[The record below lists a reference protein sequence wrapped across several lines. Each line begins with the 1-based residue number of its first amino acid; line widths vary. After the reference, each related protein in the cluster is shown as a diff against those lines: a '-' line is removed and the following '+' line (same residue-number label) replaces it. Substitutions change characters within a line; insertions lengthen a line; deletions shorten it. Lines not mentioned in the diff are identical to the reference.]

1 MMLREIIVVKAAV
14 FACLITLACSTLPP
28 AVPVEYANVCKQEN
42 DKKRVE
48 VTGYLGLGSGNLYCP
63 SEYGVRMCYLSFYEN
78 PDTKPDDEHKGITT
92 KIVIG
97 NSGSTM
103 NEPRQS
109 VAGITNSDLVIRE
122 DKGTNVTTKDK
133 LKLSA
138 TITVTDDIINK
149 GKTVCYLTVDKI
161 EKQ

>member
-1 MMLREIIVVKAAV
+1 MLKEIIVAKAAV
-14 FACLITLACSTLPP
+14 FACLMVSACSSLPP
-28 AVPVEYANVCKQEN
+28 AVPIEYANVCKQEN

-48 VTGYLGLGSGNLYCP
+48 VMGYLGLGAGDLYCP
-63 SEYGVRMCYLSFYEN
+63 SERGVRMCYLSLYEN
-78 PDTKPDDEHKGITT
+78 PDTKPDAEHKGITA

-97 NSGSTM
+97 SSGSTM

-138 TITVTDDIINK
+138 TITVTDDVINK